1 MSEFD
6 IYDLP
11 FSSENAELLSGG
23 SRSLGYRVNGWIMRI
38 PTKEDFLIEQKREAD
53 ISELLHK
60 ELPENLRNKVTYTH
74 FNGKCSFHREIIGD
88 TLQKVYKDMS
98 VKQRKDLA
106 MDIAELL
113 HAIHNIPFSEVNK
126 AVSKYSKICR
136 NENKTT
142 LSDFNYHIAREQLL
156 DCSLNKLDL
165 NTFETKI
172 PKSDWMGGLVYITKK
187 HLKRCFY
194 KMVLNAR
201 MELPYDDANKMIFVD
216 NVGGQ

>member
-53 ISELLHK
+53 IS
-60 ELPENLRNKVTYTH
+60 
-74 FNGKCSFHREIIGD
+74 
-88 TLQKVYKDMS
+88 
-98 VKQRKDLA
+98 
-106 MDIAELL
+106 ELL

-165 NTFETKI
+165 NTFETKL